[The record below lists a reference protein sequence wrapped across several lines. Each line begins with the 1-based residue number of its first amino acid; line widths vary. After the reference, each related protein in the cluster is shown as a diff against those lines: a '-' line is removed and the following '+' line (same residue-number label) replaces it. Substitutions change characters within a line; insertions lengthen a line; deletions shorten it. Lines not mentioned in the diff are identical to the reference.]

1 MYDVAVLAI
10 DNGGG
15 GGAPGSTTS
24 QALRVFVQDVNEAPP
39 APPSFGFGTASLQIN
54 ENTTSVGDFP
64 APFPDPNQ
72 ALTYSIV
79 PDVGDGD
86 KFTVDSAGHLRF
98 INAPDFENPTDVG
111 HDNLYNV
118 TIQATDSL
126 GQSGTSAVEVTVA
139 DVNDNSVPVFS
150 PFAALGPIVENT
162 TAVGTVHATDPE
174 GQAVT
179 YAISPIAGDG
189 NSYVGQPN
197 LFQVDPTTGAVSFIN
212 APDFENPQDTGGV
225 VDNIYDVWVQAS
237 DGNGGVAYQKLSIHV
252 DDDGP
257 KFVSFGG
264 QDPAQVSVAEN
275 TTELPNSFG
284 ATGET
289 GTFLNYGIVGG
300 ADAAQ
305 FAIDPHT
312 GHLSFIN
319 APNFES
325 PTDAGHDNIYDVV
338 TQVTD
343 NFGSVDTQTVAVT
356 VSDVNE
362 APKFFEFGGPSVL
375 EANMVENSVLP
386 IATFATVAATD
397 HDIGDSVTYSIVP
410 NEGDF
415 DKFSVDPITG
425 VVRFINQPDF
435 ENPTDVGHD
444 NIYNVGVLATD
455 THGATDRLD
464 FVVTVLD
471 DGAPTG
477 WQFSLANSNFDGA
490 GSIAAGTVLGS
501 VTATGGLNSGV
512 TYHFATNSS
521 GAGAT
526 QTLNGLTI
534 DPSTG
539 LITSSAAISS
549 SSSTWLIAQDAAG
562 NQFAQQFNVNVG
574 TSAAN
579 NLTLPAGTT
588 VSFGLGGGDTVAG
601 TNGGDAIA
609 GGAGND
615 TLNGGVGNDT
625 LSGGAGND
633 TLNGGTDNDT
643 LIGGVGNDVMHGD
656 DGSDTLVI
664 AGTEAQGDT
673 LDGGTGADT
682 ISVAGSGDVTLAGF
696 NAASSSI
703 ESWQG
708 SGQGVV
714 GTGAAD
720 TFNLGGLS
728 AVNGLAFIDG
738 AGGNDTITGSNFAD
752 DLRGGAGNDTLV
764 GLSGNDI
771 LTGGVGNDI
780 ISGGDGDDV
789 IVIAGT
795 DAQGDTFD
803 GAAGTDT
810 ISVIGTTDVTLA
822 ALDTASASIET
833 WQGNGFGIVGTGVA
847 NAINLS
853 ALTTIN
859 GLAYVDGGGGDDVVT
874 GSNLADDL
882 RGGTGNDTLSGLA
895 GDDTLTGGVGND
907 TLSGGDG
914 DDTFAVTGTEAQG
927 DTFAGGAGSDAILVT
942 GTADLTLAGFNAATS
957 SVERW
962 RGNTRGVVGTSA
974 NNTFDLSALAA
985 VAGLLYVD
993 GASGNDLITGT
1004 ALADVSDD
1012 LRGGSGD
1019 DTIVGLAGNDVLSGG
1034 AGNDAL
1040 SGGDGD
1046 DTFLVAGA
1054 EAKGD
1059 SFNGGLGLDT
1069 ISVTGTADVT
1079 LTSFNSTASSI
1090 EAWQGNG
1097 AAIVGTTAIDTI
1109 SLAGLSSISGLAF
1122 VDGGGGDDILTGSN
1136 LADDLR
1142 GGAGNDTLIGLAGN
1156 DILSGGAGN
1165 DILSGGDGND
1175 TLIGGAGNDA
1185 LQGGAGDDAFVIAG
1199 TEGQGDTFDGGAG
1212 TDTMSVT
1219 GTGNTTLSNFDA
1231 AASSIEVWQGNGLA
1245 VVGTTA
1251 GDALNFSGLNA
1262 VSGLAYVD
1270 GGGGNDTIIGTSL
1283 ADDLRGGGGND
1294 SLGGGAGNDAL
1305 SGAAGDDVLSGGA
1318 GADTLTG
1325 GTGKD
1330 TFVYLSAS
1338 EGGDTISGFVVV
1350 DDTLQI
1356 SAAGFGGNLVA
1367 GQQLVAG
1374 TTFIS
1379 NADPFATAATG
1390 TFLYDSDGHDLL
1402 WDADGSGA
1410 GMAVQ
1415 VAHFDTAVSVQAN
1428 DFDIVA

>member
-1 MYDVAVLAI
+1 MADPVFDLSNEPNVAI
-10 DNGGG
+10 GGG
-15 GGAPGSTTS
+15 GT
-24 QALRVFVQDVNEAPP
+24 
-39 APPSFGFGTASLQIN
+39 LQIVGRNVLENTAFVWQPIVTDADGDTLTFSIVPRFPGDPGNLFHIDPQTGALSFINPPDYENPQGIASGIDPSPGNLYLIKIQADDGHGGVTEQYVNIVVNDVAN
-54 ENTTSVGDFP
+54 ENTPPTIPFETLDRGTQFENEFDVGYQVP
-64 APFPDPNQ
+64 ASDADPGQ
-72 ALTYSIV
+72 TLTWSIV
-79 PDVGDGD
+79 SVADGGAED
-86 KFTVDSAGHLRF
+86 AAQFSINPATGTVRLTAT
-98 INAPDFENPTDVG
+98 PDFENPTDAN
-111 HDNLYNV
+111 HDNTYLVTVQVDDGNGGTDRANLIFHVGNVNPEITSYDGSNIVNLQVDENKTAVATVTSTVTSGTPHYFLFDAIPGFDNDKFTINPVTGELSFINAPNFENPTDTSVSAIHDGNYKVATYVTTGGPFSGGTDVQVFNVGVNDVNEPPYSSHLPGLINTSIDENTQFVGGFGTALISDPDAGQILTFSIVPNQGDWDKFSIDPASGGLSFINAPDYENPQDFDNGAGSRDGIYNV
-118 TIQATDSL
+118 TVLADD
-126 GQSGTSAVEVTVA
+126 GNGGTYSQDLQIA
-139 DVNDNSVPVFS
+139 VNDVLENHAPTITKTLN
-150 PFAALGPIVENT
+150 AALGPIVENT

-179 YAISPIAGDG
+179 YSISPIAGDG
-189 NSYVGQPN
+189 DSYVGQPN

-435 ENPTDVGHD
+435 ENSTDVGHD

-501 VTATGGLNSGV
+501 VAATGELNSGV
-512 TYHFATNSS
+512 TYYFATNSS

-539 LITSSAAISS
+539 LITSAAAISS

-633 TLNGGTDNDT
+633 TLNGGADNDT

-673 LDGGTGADT
+673 LDGGTGTDT

-708 SGQGVV
+708 NGQGVV

-720 TFNLGGLS
+720 TFDLSGLS
-728 AVNGLAFIDG
+728 AVSGLAFIDG
-738 AGGNDTITGSNFAD
+738 GGGNDAITGSNFAD

-764 GLSGNDI
+764 GLSGNDV
-771 LTGGVGNDI
+771 LTGGAGNDI

-789 IVIAGT
+789 FVIAGSE
-795 DAQGDTFD
+795 AQGDTFD
-803 GAAGTDT
+803 G
-810 ISVIGTTDVTLA
+810 
-822 ALDTASASIET
+822 
-833 WQGNGFGIVGTGVA
+833 
-847 NAINLS
+847 
-853 ALTTIN
+853 
-859 GLAYVDGGGGDDVVT
+859 
-874 GSNLADDL
+874 
-882 RGGTGNDTLSGLA
+882 
-895 GDDTLTGGVGND
+895 
-907 TLSGGDG
+907 
-914 DDTFAVTGTEAQG
+914 
-927 DTFAGGAGSDAILVT
+927 GAGSDTVAVT
-942 GTADLTLAGFNAATS
+942 GS
-957 SVERW
+957 
-962 RGNTRGVVGTSA
+962 
-974 NNTFDLSALAA
+974 
-985 VAGLLYVD
+985 
-993 GASGNDLITGT
+993 
-1004 ALADVSDD
+1004 
-1012 LRGGSGD
+1012 
-1019 DTIVGLAGNDVLSGG
+1019 
-1034 AGNDAL
+1034 
-1040 SGGDGD
+1040 
-1046 DTFLVAGA
+1046 
-1054 EAKGD
+1054 
-1059 SFNGGLGLDT
+1059 
-1069 ISVTGTADVT
+1069 ADVT
-1079 LTSFNSTASSI
+1079 LVNFDTAASSI

-1097 AAIVGTTAIDTI
+1097 AAMVGTAAANTLN
-1109 SLAGLSSISGLAF
+1109 LANLSSIMVSPMLM
-1122 VDGGGGDDILTGSN
+1122 
-1136 LADDLR
+1136 
-1142 GGAGNDTLIGLAGN
+1142 
-1156 DILSGGAGN
+1156 
-1165 DILSGGDGND
+1165 
-1175 TLIGGAGNDA
+1175 
-1185 LQGGAGDDAFVIAG
+1185 
-1199 TEGQGDTFDGGAG
+1199 E
-1212 TDTMSVT
+1212 
-1219 GTGNTTLSNFDA
+1219 A
-1231 AASSIEVWQGNGLA
+1231 AAMTSSPAQTSPMISGEA
-1245 VVGTTA
+1245 PATTPSA
-1251 GDALNFSGLNA
+1251 A
-1262 VSGLAYVD
+1262 
-1270 GGGGNDTIIGTSL
+1270 SL
-1283 ADDLRGGGGND
+1283 A
-1294 SLGGGAGNDAL
+1294 
-1305 SGAAGDDVLSGGA
+1305 
-1318 GADTLTG
+1318 
-1325 GTGKD
+1325 
-1330 TFVYLSAS
+1330 
-1338 EGGDTISGFVVV
+1338 TI
-1350 DDTLQI
+1350 
-1356 SAAGFGGNLVA
+1356 
-1367 GQQLVAG
+1367 
-1374 TTFIS
+1374 
-1379 NADPFATAATG
+1379 P
-1390 TFLYDSDGHDLL
+1390 
-1402 WDADGSGA
+1402 
-1410 GMAVQ
+1410 
-1415 VAHFDTAVSVQAN
+1415 
-1428 DFDIVA
+1428 